1 MLLNRLRGPSLAVL
15 TCALGALALSAC
27 ASTGDAKSKTETAA
41 AAPTSKDRTMA
52 PGLDGWANTDLSLDL
67 SRPAA

>member
-27 ASTGDAKSKTETAA
+27 ATTGDAKPRTETASTA
-41 AAPTSKDRTMA
+41 SSKDRTMA
-52 PGLDGWANTDLSLDL
+52 PGLDGWANAD
-67 SRPAA
+67 P